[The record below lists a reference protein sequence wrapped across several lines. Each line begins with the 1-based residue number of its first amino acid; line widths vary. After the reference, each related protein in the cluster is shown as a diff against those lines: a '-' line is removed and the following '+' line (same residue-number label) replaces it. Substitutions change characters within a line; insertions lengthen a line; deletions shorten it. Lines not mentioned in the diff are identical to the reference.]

1 MSGIN
6 SFSAG
11 YDNVNEAAAERSSW
25 RRRTRKRIAIIT
37 FSSVL
42 LAIIVVAAV
51 VGTKASRSKKED
63 KSVASAT
70 PTSVIKMTCSV
81 VPYTETCVQSFSNLT
96 DPDHATPEQLFTL
109 TLQIAMNDLVGIAG
123 IPGQLAARVND
134 TMLKQ
139 ALTNCQTFIDDSI
152 YYVNSSISAVNT
164 IHGGKLNESKVEDLR
179 TLLSAVLTNFD
190 TCLDGLENTTVGF
203 REVIQKAITN
213 STKLTS
219 NSLAIVTKVL
229 GLLSK
234 YDIGGGLRRR
244 LLYTTAVEV
253 LDDGFPA
260 WLSPA
265 DRRLLHSKQKPK
277 PKKKSKKPAKKPK
290 KTTKEPEKKPTKP
303 STPPPPPP
311 TKPSTPPPPPTKPS
325 TPPPPPTKPT
335 TTTKPTES
343 GIKADVVVAKDG
355 SGDVKTV
362 AAAIAKAK
370 DVNTGGRFIIY
381 VKKGVYAETVI
392 VDKKLPNIMLV
403 GDGMDATTITG
414 SLNSVDGVQTY
425 NSATFAV
432 EGPGFIAKD
441 IGFANTAGAAK
452 HQAVALRVNGDKA
465 VFYRCKFDG
474 FQDTLY
480 VYTMRQFFSQCT
492 ILGTIDFIFGN
503 SAAVFQNC
511 AIVVKQPMAGQ
522 SNTVTA
528 QGKTDPNQNTGISI
542 HMSAIN
548 PASSQVTAKTYLGRP
563 WKDYATTVIMKTNIG
578 KVVDPAGWLPWTGNT
593 APDTIFYA
601 EYQNTGSGSSTS
613 GRVKWKGYN
622 PSLPASTAAKYA
634 PGQFISG
641 DEWISG
647 SGAQYQSGL

>member
-11 YDNVNEAAAERSSW
+11 YDNVNEATAERSSW
-25 RRRTRKRIAIIT
+25 RRRTRKRVAIIT

-51 VGTKASRSKKED
+51 VGTKASRSKKDDEP
-63 KSVASAT
+63 VAAAT
-70 PTSVIKMTCSV
+70 PTSVVKMTCSV
-81 VPYTETCVQSFSNLT
+81 VPYTDTCVQSFSNLT

-134 TMLKQ
+134 TKLKQ

-152 YYVNSSISAVNT
+152 YYVNSSISAVNA

-190 TCLDGLENTTVGF
+190 TCLDGLENTTGGF

-234 YDIGGGLRRR
+234 YDIGGGLHRR

-253 LDDGFPA
+253 LDDGFP
-260 WLSPA
+260 
-265 DRRLLHSKQKPK
+265 
-277 PKKKSKKPAKKPK
+277 PAKKPK

-311 TKPSTPPPPPTKPS
+311 TKPSTPPPPPT
-325 TPPPPPTKPT
+325 
-335 TTTKPTES
+335 TTKPTEP

-370 DVNTGGRFIIY
+370 DVSTGSRFIIY
-381 VKKGVYAETVI
+381 VKKGVYAETVT

-503 SAAVFQNC
+503 SAAVFQSC